1 MHGTINSAVD
11 AISAKRTL
19 DYSWIGRP
27 VQTYTKL
34 ICREIE
40 RTTTNLNIRMKSF
53 RRGASNGAD
62 KNFASSFFGELFLK
76 K

>member
-1 MHGTINSAVD
+1 MSKKATGKLSDMHGTINSAVD

-34 ICREIE
+34 ICRETE
-40 RTTTNLNIRMKSF
+40 RATTDLN
-53 RRGASNGAD
+53 
-62 KNFASSFFGELFLK
+62 
-76 K
+76 